1 MPPVSKANVLLN
13 CAPAVNLFKHDGDP
27 IRIDVTRTEYALRPS
42 GKDPAHCEIYSVD
55 KVAGLIVGTSESRE
69 YKPQFKLPR
78 SGKRNELYYH
88 VRRHPPVVGSGSQ
101 LMLTLIEPELDRP
114 NIENISVE
122 MTCTN
127 GILPTRLDSGDV
139 KEKTTNSP
147 LFAGYR
153 NVGRPTPTVPAPL
166 QGDLLW
172 RLCAHLSLNYL
183 SLVNVD
189 ALRTV
194 VGLYNFRAGVDRQ
207 AEQAHMRLMEGIK
220 EVKGTPAMRLFQGLP
235 VRGIDVEIT
244 LDEDMMGGEG
254 ELFLFGSVLD
264 VFFAQYV
271 SLNSFS
277 RLSVKGNKLGEV
289 YTWPARIG
297 LQAIL

>member
-1 MPPVSKANVLLN
+1 
-13 CAPAVNLFKHDGDP
+13 
-27 IRIDVTRTEYALRPS
+27 
-42 GKDPAHCEIYSVD
+42 
-55 KVAGLIVGTSESRE
+55 
-69 YKPQFKLPR
+69 
-78 SGKRNELYYH
+78 
-88 VRRHPPVVGSGSQ
+88 
-101 LMLTLIEPELDRP
+101 
-114 NIENISVE
+114 
-122 MTCTN
+122 
-127 GILPTRLDSGDV
+127 
-139 KEKTTNSP
+139 
-147 LFAGYR
+147 
-153 NVGRPTPTVPAPL
+153 
-166 QGDLLW
+166 
-172 RLCAHLSLNYL
+172 LSLNYL